1 LSAAVPILAD
11 RLAFGLRREMAKRF
25 GYVDAYGGRKGG
37 FCVRFQHEGRHHKII
52 SIPIGSRWIPIS
64 TRDLANEILEEIRAE
79 IRRTGDIITSVAPY
93 MARSKLLAME
103 NRWQEFCDTK
113 RKSVEAGQLSEK
125 RLSELEGHLSRGKL
139 DTIREQPLQAVN
151 FASLEALQADLFE
164 RGYKPKSVHHVL
176 ADVRT
181 FLRWCARREWIKGV
195 PEIPITL
202 LDEYEPTIPSA
213 SEQKLRLAEIPID
226 ARGYF
231 LARGLLGIRH
241 QEALRAS
248 VSHYRRGP
256 WDEKKGRWRDELS
269 IKAKGRRFRVLPV
282 PAELAVWV
290 REYRPALAEAG
301 VPLFLNPRTG
311 GEWSQSSL
319 IRVWRAME
327 TRLELSHVKP
337 NEALRHCFGTRTAE
351 RLIAEGRSRDDAQAA
366 VMAVMGHVS
375 KATSD
380 RYVKLAAEL
389 LRGVIE

>member
-1 LSAAVPILAD
+1 MSAALTILAD
-11 RLAFGLRREMAKRF
+11 RIGFGLRREMAKRF
-25 GYVDAYGGRKGG
+25 GYVEAYGRKGG
-37 FCVRFQHEGRHHKII
+37 FCVNFQHEGRRHRIS
-52 SIPIGSRWIPIS
+52 SIPIGNRWIPIS
-64 TRDLANEILEEIRAE
+64 TRDLADEILEEIRAE

-103 NRWQEFCDTK
+103 NRYREFCEVK
-113 RKSVEAGQLSEK
+113 RKSVEAGQLSAK

-139 DTIREQPLQAVN
+139 DLIREQPLQAVN
-151 FASLEALQADLFE
+151 YASLEALQADLFS
-164 RGYKPKSVHHVL
+164 RGYKPKTVHHVL

-195 PEIPITL
+195 PEIPVTL
-202 LDEYEPTIPSA
+202 LDEYEPTIPSVE
-213 SEQKLRLAEIPID
+213 EQRQRIAEIPAD

-231 LARGLLGIRH
+231 LARGFLGIRH
-241 QEALRAS
+241 QEALRAEI
-248 VSHYRRGP
+248 SHYRRGP
-256 WDEKKGRWRDELS
+256 WDDEHGRWRDELS

-282 PAELAVWV
+282 PADLAVWV

-301 VPLFLNPRTG
+301 ASLFLNPHTRQP
-311 GEWSQSSL
+311 WSQSSL
-319 IRVWRAME
+319 IRVWRSME
-327 TRLELSHVKP
+327 ARLGLPHVKP

-351 RLIAEGRSRDDAQAA
+351 RLIAEGRSRDEAQAA

-389 LRGVIE
+389 LRGVIQ